1 LGLVGYYRKFVRNFG
16 IISKP
21 LTDLLKKN
29 TIFLWTSVH
38 DQSFAALKFAL
49 SHAPVLSLPDF
60 SKPFCIETDASGLGV
75 GVVLLQDKHPLA
87 FLSKALGPKSQGL
100 STYEKEYLAILM
112 AVQQWRAYLH
122 TQNSLFLL
130 IRRV

>member
-1 LGLVGYYRKFVRNFG
+1 M
-16 IISKP
+16 
-21 LTDLLKKN
+21 
-29 TIFLWTSVH
+29 H